1 MSFEEEDACMHYA
14 SSYVCASDSVLGLLQ
29 KRQPRRAADLL
40 YLLFSRFFTVLFTCF
55 SPFLY
60 LFLFFFKK
68 KRLLDRHNG
77 NVNAVLEELL
87 S

>member
-1 MSFEEEDACMHYA
+1 MSFEEEDACMSFEEEDACMHYA

-60 LFLFFFKK
+60 LFLFFF
-68 KRLLDRHNG
+68 
-77 NVNAVLEELL
+77 
-87 S
+87 